1 MSYKRRFEYMVQA
14 QVGQVYGPYEL
25 EVKWTNATAA
35 IYAAAEEFFPKAE
48 GIGAQWPVLFV
59 LFSRDGKEVG
69 RHNVKTWN
77 MPCFLILDPDRSHIR
92 GPDAYLPW

>member
-1 MSYKRRFEYMVQA
+1 MKPDEITPECRKEGQGMSYKRRFEYMVQD

-48 GIGAQWPVLFV
+48 GIGAQ
-59 LFSRDGKEVG
+59 
-69 RHNVKTWN
+69 
-77 MPCFLILDPDRSHIR
+77 
-92 GPDAYLPW
+92 